1 MSSEIFA
8 SSNGLAD
15 RSIAREAPDEPEE
28 PTTQAK
34 KEDEAF
40 VIKRGAKRKSD
51 AVSDEEESEEE
62 DSNNFG
68 KRHIPTLSRITV
80 EDLTAAL
87 EGRAKAAEKAARKAE
102 KRAKKAAKKAA
113 AAAAVGGDTED
124 AGEVDDEK
132 PFDYSKA
139 DSVLHGKRH
148 DGEKGGPKKEKPFDP
163 YRKSEDAP
171 KGMRRLQTERAGK
184 SHTFKG

>member
-1 MSSEIFA
+1 VAGET
-8 SSNGLAD
+8 
-15 RSIAREAPDEPEE
+15 PKEPGELTKQ
-28 PTTQAK
+28 PK

-51 AVSDEEESEEE
+51 AISNEEESEEE
-62 DSNNFG
+62 ASQESD
-68 KRHIPTLSRITV
+68 KDHITV
-80 EDLTAAL
+80 EDIGAAQVGQ
-87 EGRAKAAEKAARKAE
+87 EKATQKAARKAE

-113 AAAAVGGDTED
+113 AAAAGNAQAEIAAD
-124 AGEVDDEK
+124 VDDEEA
-132 PFDYSKA
+132 FDYNKA

-148 DGEKGGPKKEKPFDP
+148 DSEKGGKKKEKPFDP

-171 KGMRRLQTERAGK
+171 KGMRRLQMERAGK